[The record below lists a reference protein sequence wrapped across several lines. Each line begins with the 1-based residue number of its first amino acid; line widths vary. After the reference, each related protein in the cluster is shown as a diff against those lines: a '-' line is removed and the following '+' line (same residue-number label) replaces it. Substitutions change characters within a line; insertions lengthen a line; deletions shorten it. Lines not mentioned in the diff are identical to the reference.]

1 MSKLTDERA
10 AQGVEAVENE
20 LDRRSAIGMHLSSK
34 SDLADALGITR
45 QALSQWRRVPHE
57 RVLEIEKLLGVP
69 RHVMRPDIYPPPT
82 EGRHGGHEKHAAAG

>member
-10 AQGVEAVENE
+10 AKGVQAIEEE
-20 LDRRSAIGMHLSSK
+20 LDKRAVIGMHLGSK

-57 RVLEIEKLLGVP
+57 RVLEIEKLLGVS
-69 RHVMRPDIYPPPT
+69 RSVMRPDIYPPT
-82 EGRHGGHEKHAAAG
+82 EGTHGGHKTKAAAG